1 MPATMHYVTKHG
13 NDVKNELPLRDHM
26 KSVVSTYYKNMV
38 EQGVA
43 PENVY
48 ELIMTEV
55 ELPLIEATMEYT
67 GNNQSTAASILG
79 INRGTFRKKLAFY
92 GML

>member
-1 MPATMHYVTKHG
+1 MPATMHYNKPSSKIKKPALKEAVGTAMCEYFDSLKG
-13 NDVKNELPLRDHM
+13 EK
-26 KSVVSTYYKNMV
+26 
-38 EQGVA
+38 

-48 ELIMTEV
+48 NLVLTEV
-55 ELPLIEATMEYT
+55 EYPLLQATMKFT
-67 GNNQSTAASILG
+67 NGNQSQAAHMLG

>member
-1 MPATMHYVTKHG
+1 MA
-13 NDVKNELPLRDHM
+13 
-26 KSVVSTYYKNMV
+26 
-38 EQGVA
+38 
-43 PENVY
+43 
-48 ELIMTEV
+48 EV

-67 GNNQSTAASILG
+67 GNNQFRAAKILG

>member
-1 MPATMHYVTKHG
+1 MPATMHYSRPYTR
-13 NDVKNELPLRDHM
+13 VKPNLALRDHVRHAM
-26 KSVVSTYYKNMV
+26 DNFFSNL
-38 EQGVA
+38 QGEC

-48 ELIMTEV
+48 HMVLTEV
-55 ELPLIEATMEYT
+55 EHPLIESVMHYT
-67 GNNQSTAASILG
+67 GQNQSQAAQILG